1 MLNESKAE
9 DLVSVLRNLGYKK
22 AEAQRRVEAVLE
34 QHQGAETSLEVL
46 IKAALAWVHPPD
58 GVMRAQQAVVQAQP
72 LVENIQVPEASPLP
86 PTSNPLAT
94 ARFVWEAKEVP
105 ELEEPKKVKSGGAAS
120 WMVTGAAIGA
130 LVGTVMWLGVVKFL
144 LGLAGLL
151 VIFFFIGKAVGK
163 AES

>member
-22 AEAQRRVEAVLE
+22 AEAQRRVEAVIE
-34 QHQGAETSLEVL
+34 QHQEAETSLEVL

-58 GVMRAQQAVVQAQP
+58 GIMKAQQAVVQAQP
-72 LVENIQVPEASPLP
+72 LVEDSPAPEASAMGP
-86 PTSNPLAT
+86 PSNPTAT
-94 ARFVWEAKEVP
+94 ARFVWEAKEIP
-105 ELEEPKKVKSGGAAS
+105 ELEEPKKVKSGGATG

-151 VIFFFIGKAVGK
+151 VIFYFIGKTVGK